1 MFFMLHA
8 NSCYRLNLKRR
19 QARRLHQNHPP
30 MMSGYHHLI
39 ANVQEKIHPTHPPMK
54 EHPRNVVDMITMIDH
69 HVMPPKNPDE
79 IVNVVQHENHHDQYA
94 IQAATAIAVTLL
106 QRINLVFVTMLVKL
120 FERQLGIR
128 LMLGIATVIRHHAI
142 QEEGYQKS
150 HPEVQGKNEG
160 QVVIDDQPILDLVRT
175 LQQQQQQHP
184 PITQHP
190 HPPMVAAAQR
200 NETGMM
206 IATVSVEKRD
216 TGTLTNTPLSIMVN
230 RAN

>member
-1 MFFMLHA
+1 MLHA

-19 QARRLHQNHPP
+19 QARKLHQNHPP
-30 MMSGYHHLI
+30 MMSGYHHLT
-39 ANVQEKIHPTHPPMK
+39 ANVQEKIHPTHPAMK
-54 EHPRNVVDMITMIDH
+54 EHPPNVVDMITMIDH
-69 HVMPPKNPDE
+69 HVTLPKNPDE
-79 IVNVVQHENHHDQYA
+79 IVNEVQHENHHDRYA

-120 FERQLGIR
+120 FERQLVIR
-128 LMLGIATVIRHHAI
+128 LMRGIPTVIRHHEI
-142 QEEGYQKS
+142 QEEGYQRS

-175 LQQQQQQHP
+175 LQQQQQHQADP
-184 PITQHP
+184 PITQHL

-206 IATVSVEKRD
+206 IETVNVEKRD
-216 TGTLTNTPLSIMVN
+216 TGTLMNTHLSKN
-230 RAN
+230 CAN